1 MLKLLVGIRPGFFR
15 LRAGLIGLIAMFS
28 LAGSS
33 PKEAAAR
40 PVVMDVPQTELVAD
54 VPLTALI
61 PHAFGDTIPAAVP
74 RFFDGRL
81 LFGTRYLTQL
91 IKRVKVDSADEIATS
106 IARDADASTFASRYG
121 ITEQLA
127 RQILD
132 SALAEGLDPELAFSV
147 VRVESV
153 FRTNAR
159 GPGGALGLTQ
169 LMPSTARAIDR
180 SLRTEAQILDPE
192 TNLRTGFRY
201 LRRMIERYDG
211 NVRLGLLA
219 YNRGELTVDRALSA
233 GRDPENGYSSKV
245 LGAAAAGSPYR
256 GTGTLTDA
264 E

>member
-1 MLKLLVGIRPGFFR
+1 MIGFSVGIRPGFFR
-15 LRAGLIGLIAMFS
+15 FRTGLLALITLVS
-28 LAGSS
+28 LAGSTA
-33 PKEAAAR
+33 KEATAR
-40 PVVMDVPQTELVAD
+40 PLEVEVTQSNAPVD
-54 VPLTALI
+54 VPLTSLI
-61 PHAFGDTIPAAVP
+61 PHAFADTIPVTVP

-81 LFGTRYLTQL
+81 LFGTRYLTRL
-91 IKRVKVDSADEIATS
+91 IKSVKVDSAEEIATS
-106 IARDADASTFASRYG
+106 ISRDADASTFAGRYG
-121 ITEQLA
+121 ISEQLA

-132 SALAEGLDPELAFSV
+132 SALAEGLDPELAFRL

-159 GPGGALGLTQ
+159 GPSGALGLTQ
-169 LMPSTARAIDR
+169 LMPSTARALDR

-219 YNRGELTVDRALSA
+219 YNRGELAVDRALRD
-233 GRDPENGYSSKV
+233 GRDPENGYSSKI
-245 LGAAAAGSPYR
+245 LGTAAAGSPYR
-256 GTGTLTDA
+256 GTGTLGDA